1 MEYVNLNRDF
11 KKNGRDVIIN
21 FFLIV
26 QIYFVL
32 FFYLKLTLYYCE
44 VCLSVL
50 SLL

>member
-11 KKNGRDVIIN
+11 KKKMAEMLTLT

-32 FFYLKLTLYYCE
+32 FFI
-44 VCLSVL
+44 
-50 SLL
+50 